1 MSPTTSRGWRPPGP
15 QIPLTVPERPAPHA
29 GQRRPSHQKRRCARG
44 LLASRCPRRRSGRRR
59 RAPPRAG
66 PVCPECS
73 VRCNLVTGCFGDVIT
88 DLFWRRAQGPTLGPG
103 PTRHRFLPGGR
114 TSARGRPPPWGRTSA
129 AGVGCTWVQVTEES
143 CTLASSRKLKR
154 ATTVQYGPGAMG
166 GEEPTRPFDLRPLC
180 VPLLKSA
187 QQTLVDQ
194 TFAFP
199 SHVTCLLP
207 LLSPRPQPSSSLAE
221 DG

>member
-1 MSPTTSRGWRPPGP
+1 MLGAPCLPLARGGDQGGGAGHRLGLGPSVPSAQFAVIWSPVALGMSSPTFSGDGPRGRPWG
-15 QIPLTVPERPAPHA
+15 R
-29 GQRRPSHQKRRCARG
+29 
-44 LLASRCPRRRSGRRR
+44 GRR
-59 RAPPRAG
+59 G
-66 PVCPECS
+66 
-73 VRCNLVTGCFGDVIT
+73 T
-88 DLFWRRAQGPTLGPG
+88 DFS
-103 PTRHRFLPGGR
+103 PGGR
-114 TSARGRPPPWGRTSA
+114 TSARGRPPPWGRTWA